1 MIRHR
6 MSCFVKVVIGVLLL
20 QVVTVSLV
28 IAALRSNLDETLP
41 LFVLVGGLVGFLS
54 AMWFASIYSD
64 GSKLAVSQA
73 KEGFSR
79 EREKLRVKA
88 EKEKARLMVSGEKR
102 AAKGARGG
110 GGAGGRGIGIGLKGN
125 TAMIGAVGVGAVLLF
140 SQFVTLGL
148 AALAAVGG
156 SMVGYKVRSFQEQRN
171 ANAMSRRGGKDLK
184 MIADKPPV
192 SRLPPVVKQL
202 DKDA

>member
-6 MSCFVKVVIGVLLL
+6 LSCFVKVVIGVALL
-20 QVVTVSLV
+20 QVVTVLLV
-28 IAALRSNLDETLP
+28 IAALRSNLNETLP
-41 LFVLVGGLVGFLS
+41 LFVLVGGLVGFLA

-88 EKEKARLMVSGEKR
+88 EKEKARLMVNSEKR
-102 AAKGARGG
+102 AAKGQRGG
-110 GGAGGRGIGIGLKGN
+110 GGGGVRGIGLKGN
-125 TAMIGAVGVGAVLLF
+125 TAMIGVVGVGAVLLF

-156 SMVGYKVRSFQEQRN
+156 SMVGYKMRSFQEQRN
-171 ANAMSRRGGKDLK
+171 ANSMLSRGGDNLK

-202 DKDA
+202 DKDS

>member
-1 MIRHR
+1 MIGHR
-6 MSCFVKVVIGVLLL
+6 LSCFVKVVIGVLLL
-20 QVVTVSLV
+20 QVVTVLLV
-28 IAALRSNLDETLP
+28 IAALRSNLNETVP

-54 AMWFASIYSD
+54 ALWFSSIYSD

-73 KEGFSR
+73 REGFSK

-102 AAKGARGG
+102 AAKDARGSGG
-110 GGAGGRGIGIGLKGN
+110 GGVRGIGLKGN
-125 TAMIGAVGVGAVLLF
+125 TAVVGAVGIGAVLLF

-156 SMVGYKVRSFQEQRN
+156 SMVGYKVRSFQEQRSSN
-171 ANAMSRRGGKDLK
+171 NQLARGDEDLK
-184 MIADKPPV
+184 MIADRPPV
-192 SRLPPVVKQL
+192 KPLPRVVKRL
-202 DKDA
+202 DKDS

>member
-6 MSCFVKVVIGVLLL
+6 MSCFIKVIIGVLLL
-20 QVVTVSLV
+20 QVVTVLLV
-28 IAALRSNLDETLP
+28 VAALRSNLQETLP

-73 KEGFSR
+73 KEGFSK

-102 AAKGARGG
+102 AAKGARSGG
-110 GGAGGRGIGIGLKGN
+110 GGGGRGIGIKGN
-125 TAMIGAVGVGAVLLF
+125 TAVVGAVGIGAVLLF

-156 SMVGYKVRSFQEQRN
+156 SMVGYKVRSYQEQRG
-171 ANAMSRRGGKDLK
+171 ANSMSSQGGSDLK
-184 MIADKPPV
+184 MLGDPPAV
-192 SRLPPVVKQL
+192 NSLPPVVKRL
-202 DKDA
+202 NKDS